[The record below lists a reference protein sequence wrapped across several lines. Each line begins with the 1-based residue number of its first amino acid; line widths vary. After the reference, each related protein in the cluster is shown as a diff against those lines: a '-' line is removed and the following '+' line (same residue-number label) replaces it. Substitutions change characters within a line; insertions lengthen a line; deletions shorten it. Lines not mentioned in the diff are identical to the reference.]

1 MRKNPPPT
9 NATPPTA
16 KGMVGVLGIT
26 ARISS
31 TTPVVRMARGWALNW
46 PSTSVF
52 RLPSDTDRVTIMP
65 VAVEIIRD
73 GIWDTRPSPM
83 VRMQI
88 WLMASP
94 KVMPR
99 PVIPITRPPTRLI
112 TVITMDMVE
121 SPLTIL
127 VAPSMAP

>member
-1 MRKNPPPT
+1 
-9 NATPPTA
+9 
-16 KGMVGVLGIT
+16 MVGVLGIT

-31 TTPVVRMARGWALNW
+31 TTPVVMMALGWALNW

-52 RLPSDTDRVTIMP
+52 KLPSDTDRVTIMP

-73 GIWDTRPSPM
+73 GIWDTSPSPM

-88 WLMASP
+88 SFRASTGSI
-94 KVMPR
+94 PR
-99 PVIPITRPPTRLI
+99 LIIPISSPPMRLI